1 MKAKEKQLTAV
12 EQLVEQL
19 KKRHLLNFTG
29 IDKIIEQAKEMERQQ
44 IIQSHEDAYLD
55 CGFEYSASDC
65 ANDYYNKKFKL

>member
-1 MKAKEKQLTAV
+1 MKQTAV
-12 EQLVEQL
+12 EWFVEEMFNQGY
-19 KKRHLLNFTG
+19 LN
-29 IDKIIEQAKEMERQQ
+29 DKPLTVNNIEYFVKQAKEMERQQ

>member
-1 MKAKEKQLTAV
+1 MTAV
-12 EQLVEQL
+12 EWLMETL
-19 KKRHLLNFTG
+19 EKNG
-29 IDKIIEQAKEMERQQ
+29 IIDLDLTDSKQYYTIINQAKEMERQQ

>member
-1 MKAKEKQLTAV
+1 METAV
-12 EQLVEQL
+12 EWLE
-19 KKRHLLNFTG
+19 KKFQSLGFDFEHIL
-29 IDKIIEQAKEMERQQ
+29 EQAKEMERQQ